1 MLKTG
6 KCKDV
11 VTVESVQTHK
21 KDQTNQFYD
30 YQSKTK
36 KVVSYDLQ

>member
-6 KCKDV
+6 TCKDV
-11 VTVESVQTHK
+11 VSVRISK
-21 KDQTNQFYD
+21 DSIKDQINQFYD